1 MAIRRPPP
9 RVPQLLP
16 VCLSV
21 CLKFMQPPPGHL
33 RYSHGFASRAV
44 SAFDDDDDEYFVRFH
59 NAARSDSR
67 QSVLRL
73 LDYYETPRA
82 GDGDVAADGKVYYLA
97 GALTD

>member
-1 MAIRRPPP
+1 MAVMAATYGYPATT
-9 RVPQLLP
+9 
-16 VCLSV
+16 S
-21 CLKFMQPPPGHL
+21 PGSAAAACHL